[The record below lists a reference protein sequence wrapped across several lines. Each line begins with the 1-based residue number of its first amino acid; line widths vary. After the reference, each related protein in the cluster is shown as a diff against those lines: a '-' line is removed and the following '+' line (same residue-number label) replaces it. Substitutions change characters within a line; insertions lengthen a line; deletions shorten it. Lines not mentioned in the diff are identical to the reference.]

1 MFLHKNNNNLD
12 NLRRVRGQCAGVPM
26 ADEGRQERLE
36 GFQIGGRGNLRYACP
51 QSVEAVWTE
60 LRKTSGCL
68 RGRTCVRIPSQ
79 AHSGTKK
86 QNGNPGLRFLKEQI
100 YRQDHWARAEHLE
113 TDGLEQE

>member
-51 QSVEAVWTE
+51 QSVEV
-60 LRKTSGCL
+60 
-68 RGRTCVRIPSQ
+68 V
-79 AHSGTKK
+79 
-86 QNGNPGLRFLKEQI
+86 
-100 YRQDHWARAEHLE
+100 
-113 TDGLEQE
+113 